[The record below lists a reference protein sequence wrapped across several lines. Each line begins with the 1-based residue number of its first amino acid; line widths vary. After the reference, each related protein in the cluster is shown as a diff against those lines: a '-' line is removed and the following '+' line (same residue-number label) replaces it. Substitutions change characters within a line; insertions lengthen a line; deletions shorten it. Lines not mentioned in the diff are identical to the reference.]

1 MEGHYLVPS
10 LSPKRS
16 NSNNYWD
23 PDRTMNFG
31 WWDLQGDSAPADAE
45 EQAEVFELDPDSDG
59 NDGCGS
65 CSECLCPF
73 CLWCSL
79 ALAGG

>member
-1 MEGHYLVPS
+1 MVIWWCALSGKGEKADGRHYLVPS

-45 EQAEVFELDPDSDG
+45 EEAEVFELDPDSDG
-59 NDGCGS
+59 NDGCGG
-65 CSECLCPF
+65 CYE
-73 CLWCSL
+73 
-79 ALAGG
+79 